1 MCVCAWWV
9 GGWWW
14 CLRVLIRYLECTTNG
29 DSKWWSISAQSCNTR
44 VSWGTIGDQ
53 GSVSEK
59 NHKDEETA
67 DKFMAKMLGQKLKKG
82 YVQK

>member
-1 MCVCAWWV
+1 MVIV
-9 GGWWW
+9 QI
-14 CLRVLIRYLECTTNG
+14 LIFLVHHPWR
-29 DSKWWSISAQSCNTR
+29 
-44 VSWGTIGDQ
+44 
-53 GSVSEK
+53 SVSEK